1 MEKKILSKRDIG
13 DGIQTTIQLSNS
25 DKSNIT
31 TDEIS
36 QIVNK
41 FSTGGNRIM
50 VRALNIERWCTLKG
64 MNEELDNHAKEL
76 ETKEQFEAAAI
87 CRKNRLRIDDVMTTY
102 GTFVQKS
109 KADLNKTKIVEA
121 YDDFMYTHK
130 AKLEED
136 FYAINDFHT
145 SMRGVKV
152 RGVYG
157 NPKEAELKAKAQ

>member
-50 VRALNIERWCTLKG
+50 VRALNIERWMTLKA
-64 MNEELDNHAKEL
+64 MNEEFNA
-76 ETKEQFEAAAI
+76 
-87 CRKNRLRIDDVMTTY
+87 
-102 GTFVQKS
+102 
-109 KADLNKTKIVEA
+109 
-121 YDDFMYTHK
+121 
-130 AKLEED
+130 ED
-136 FYAINDFHT
+136 FIDYYVN
-145 SMRGVKV
+145 KV
-152 RGVYG
+152 
-157 NPKEAELKAKAQ
+157 KEADVDKFTEFMQVQITVFKPK